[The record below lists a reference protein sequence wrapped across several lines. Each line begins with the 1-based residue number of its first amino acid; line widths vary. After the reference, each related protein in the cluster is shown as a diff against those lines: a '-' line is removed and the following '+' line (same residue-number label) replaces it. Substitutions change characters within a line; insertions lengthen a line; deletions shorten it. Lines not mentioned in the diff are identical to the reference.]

1 MADLVFH
8 NGRVHTMD
16 DDRPYATALAIEGGA
31 IAAVGGDEEVLAR
44 RTPRTRVVDL
54 RGATALP
61 GLGDS
66 HCHMVWLGQTQ
77 EAVDLGGARSFA
89 EAVEMVRERAAAT
102 PRGAWITGWRWNQEQ
117 WEDKSLPHHSLL
129 SERVPD
135 HPVWLLRVDT
145 HAGLAN
151 AAAMERAGITGATPA
166 PPGGLVATQDGK
178 PTGILVD
185 TAMPLVEARIPAPT
199 VEDARR
205 LILAAQEHCLAYGL
219 TQVHDPGIDATML
232 AAYRSL
238 AADDEL
244 RMRVHAMVRQE
255 HVDEVGLTR
264 VEEGLFTLRC
274 VKVLMDGALG
284 SYGAAL
290 EAPYADAPH
299 ETGLL
304 RVTPEALRD
313 TLERSYRSGFQVS
326 VHAIGDRTNRLALDA
341 IEETLRR
348 VPTADHRTR
357 IEHAQILRPQDV
369 PRFARLG
376 VIASVQPAQ
385 CTSDIAMSDVRLGPR
400 RTPNAYMWRS
410 LLEAGAT
417 LTGGSDAPVE
427 SANPLWGVYAAVT
440 RQDHQGRPAE
450 GWGPEQR
457 MTRREALAAYTFGP
471 AYASFQDD
479 DRGVLR
485 PGQWADL
492 TVVDRDVVDGPAAAL
507 LEAQVLATVVAGK
520 VVFDRLP

>member
-1 MADLVFH
+1 MVDLVFH

-410 LLEAGAT
+410 LLEAGTT

-440 RQDHQGRPAE
+440 RQDHQGRPAD
-450 GWGPEQR
+450 GWRPEQR

-492 TVVDRDVVDGPAAAL
+492 TIVDRDVVDGPVAAL
-507 LEAQVLATVVAGK
+507 LDARVVATVVAGK

>member
-8 NGRVHTMD
+8 NGRIHTMD
-16 DDRPYATALAIEGGA
+16 ADQPHAAALAIEGDTVV
-31 IAAVGGDEEVLAR
+31 AVGSDEEVLAR
-44 RTPRTRVVDL
+44 RTSRTCVVDL
-54 RGATALP
+54 REATVLP

-66 HCHMVWLGQTQ
+66 HLHMVWLGQTRD
-77 EAVDLGGARSFA
+77 AVDLGAARSYA
-89 EAVEMVRERAAAT
+89 EAVELVRERAAST

-135 HPVWLLRVDT
+135 HPVWLVRVDT
-145 HAGLAN
+145 HAALAN
-151 AAAMERAGITGATPA
+151 AAAMQRAGITGATQA
-166 PPGGLVATQDGK
+166 PPGGLVATQDGR
-178 PTGILVD
+178 PTGLLID
-185 TAMPLVEARIPAPT
+185 TAMPLVEDRIPAPT
-199 VEDARR
+199 VDDARR

-219 TQVHDPGIDATML
+219 TQIHDPGIDATML

-238 AADDEL
+238 AKDGEL
-244 RMRVHAMVRQE
+244 KIRVHAMVRQE
-255 HVDEVGLTR
+255 HMDEVGLTR
-264 VEEGLFTLRC
+264 IDEGLFTLRC

-284 SYGAAL
+284 SYGAAM
-290 EAPYADAPH
+290 EEPYEDAPH

-304 RVTPEALRD
+304 RVSPESLRD
-313 TLERSYRSGFQVS
+313 TLERSYRAGFQVS

-341 IEETLRR
+341 IEEVLQR

-369 PRFARLG
+369 SRFARLG
-376 VIASVQPAQ
+376 IIASVQPSQ

-400 RTPNAYMWRS
+400 RAPNAYMWRS
-410 LLEAGAT
+410 LLEAGTT

-427 SANPLWGVYAAVT
+427 SANPLWGIYAAVT
-440 RQDHQGRPAE
+440 RQDHQGRPAD
-450 GWGPEQR
+450 GWQPEQR
-457 MTRREALAAYTFGP
+457 MTRREALATYTMGP
-471 AYASFQDD
+471 AYASFQDA

-492 TVVDRDVVDGPAAAL
+492 TVVDRDVVDGPATEL
-507 LEAQVLATVVAGK
+507 LEARVVATVVAGK
-520 VVFDRLP
+520 VVFDRLR